1 MPMNDTSINVL
12 LIEDDSGDA
21 YLLQALLSSAE
32 PVNFHLVCADRL
44 ATGLDHLSR
53 NDFDIIL
60 LDLSLPDSRGL
71 CTIDK
76 VRLHMPNVP
85 IVVLTGLDD
94 EDTAMQAVQAGA
106 QDYLSKDHLDHNMLT
121 RSIRYAVE
129 RHRLQLALDQARLQ
143 EENSLKQAYDELET
157 RVEARTA
164 ELKRAN
170 AHLQAEIA
178 ERKKAENEREALVAH
193 LMAANRALEELTGK
207 VQQSHR
213 ENEQL
218 IAAISSILIGVEADG
233 RISQWNAKAAM
244 TFGLS
249 RSEVLGC
256 LLPECGLPWNE
267 ATVLAGVK
275 RCRQS
280 QQAVQLDHVHFTRDD
295 KTEGFLNL
303 ILSPVER
310 GVHGQ
315 FGILI
320 LGQDITHRLLL
331 ENQLAQA
338 RKLEAI
344 GQLAA
349 GIAHEINTPTQY
361 VSDNTRFLQDAFQDL
376 YSLWSQYDRVCQAA
390 IDHTLEESD
399 LLKTVEQ
406 TAMEI
411 DVPYLYEEIPTAIQQ
426 SLEGLERV
434 ATIVRA
440 MKEFS
445 HPGGEEKAAINLNKA
460 IESTITVARNE
471 WKYVAEMVTDFDLNL
486 PVVLCL
492 AGDINQVILNLVV
505 NAAHAISEVVKEGDG
520 PKGTITISTRHVP
533 PWAEI
538 HVQDT
543 GPGIPEDIRERIF
556 NPFFTTKG
564 IGVGTGQGLAIT
576 HTVVVEKHG
585 GTITLDTEVGHGTTF
600 IIRLPIE
607 TSDLLV
613 T

>member
-12 LIEDDSGDA
+12 LIEDDSGDT

-32 PVNFHLVCADRL
+32 PVSFHLVCADRL

-71 CTIDK
+71 STIDK
-76 VRLHMPNVP
+76 VRLHTPNVP

-164 ELKRAN
+164 ELKCAN

-193 LMAANRALEELTGK
+193 LMAANRALEELTEK

-218 IAAISSILIGVEADG
+218 IAAISSILIGVEANG
-233 RISQWNAKAAM
+233 QVSQWNAKAEM

-249 RSEVLGC
+249 RSEVLGR
-256 LLPECGLPWNE
+256 LLPECGLSWDE

-303 ILSPVER
+303 ALSPVER

-376 YSLWSQYDRVCQAA
+376 YTLWSQYDRVCQAA
-390 IDHTLEESD
+390 MDHTLEESD
-399 LLKTVEQ
+399 LLKAVEQ

-411 DVPYLYEEIPTAIQQ
+411 DVSYLYKEIPTAIQQ

-445 HPGGEEKAAINLNKA
+445 HPGGEEKVATNLNKA

-471 WKYVAEMVTDFDLNL
+471 WKYVAEMVTNFDPDL
-486 PVVLCL
+486 PMVPCL
-492 AGDINQVILNLVV
+492 AGDINQVILNLVI
-505 NAAHAISEVVKEGDG
+505 NAAHAIGEVVQEGDG
-520 PKGTITISTRHVP
+520 PKGTITISTRHMP

-576 HTVVVEKHG
+576 HAVVVEKHG
-585 GTITLDTEVGHGTTF
+585 GTITLNTEVGHGTTF

-607 TSDLLV
+607 TADLLV